1 MDDRHGRKSL
11 NNLKAD
17 KKVSLSEITIK
28 FNNSEN
34 INRSKKQCG
43 GISKVRGII
52 GLYAGKKYKFVKQ
65 TEENKYHGAR
75 ISDGGQLKSG

>member
-1 MDDRHGRKSL
+1 LIIDYVERKRLDDRHGRKSL

-52 GLYAGKKYKFVKQ
+52 GLYAGKN
-65 TEENKYHGAR
+65 TN
-75 ISDGGQLKSG
+75 L

>member
-1 MDDRHGRKSL
+1 LIIDCVERKRLDDRHGRKSL

-43 GISKVRGII
+43 GISKVRG
-52 GLYAGKKYKFVKQ
+52 LYAGKN
-65 TEENKYHGAR
+65 TNW
-75 ISDGGQLKSG
+75 